1 MRKTLTAL
9 AAAATIAV
17 AAVATSTDADA
28 RRGWGW
34 RGPAFFGGLAAGAF
48 IAGTLARPYDDAPR
62 PYYYYETGPVYY
74 YAPGPVQY
82 EVYPAPGYGCW
93 AFSRGYRYYVC

>member
-9 AAAATIAV
+9 AAAATFAI
-17 AAVATSTDADA
+17 AAVATPTSADA
-28 RRGWGW
+28 RRWGW

-48 IAGTLARPYDDAPR
+48 IAGALARPYYAPR
-62 PYYYYETGPVYY
+62 PYYYYEPGPVYF

-82 EVYPAPGYGCW
+82 EVYQAPGYDGCW
-93 AFSRGYRYYVC
+93 GWRRGYRYYAC